1 MTAPRPRL
9 GLAANW
15 RPFALLVALSAF
27 VGGMVGLER
36 SVLPLLASAEFGIA
50 SRSVAVSFLV
60 TFGLAKAVTNLFA
73 GDLASR
79 TSRRRVLI
87 AGWLFGLPVP
97 FILIAAPSW
106 DWIIGAN
113 VLLGINQGLTWS
125 MTVNMKLDLV
135 GPMHRGLALG
145 LNEMSGYVGVA
156 IGAFLTGVIAAAA
169 GLRPEPF
176 YLGIAF
182 AAVGLTLSVALVHD
196 TGSFVALEAP
206 DAEREPDRS
215 LFASFADGTWRRLP
229 LAAVSQ
235 SGFVTNLNDGLAWAL
250 LPLFYASRGLALDQI
265 AILAAAYPLTWG
277 LLQLPAGWASDRLGR
292 RPLIVSGMLVQ
303 GAAIAGIALA
313 ASFEGWLA
321 AAVALGIGTAL
332 VYPTL
337 QAAVGDAVQPRQRA
351 RALGVYRFW
360 RDSGTVAGAVLAGI
374 VADLFGF
381 RVAIVTVAA
390 LTVASGLVAGA
401 LFVHRPPGAQLRAEA
416 AP

>member
-1 MTAPRPRL
+1 MTVAPPRL
-9 GLAANW
+9 GLAAN
-15 RPFALLVALSAF
+15 RRAFGLLVALSAF

-36 SVLPLLASAEFGIA
+36 SVLPLLAGEEFGIA
-50 SRSVAVSFLV
+50 SRSVAVSFLI
-60 TFGLAKAVTNLFA
+60 TFGAAKAISNLLA

-79 TSRRRVLI
+79 TSRRQVLI
-87 AGWLFGLPVP
+87 GGWLIGLPVP

-106 DWIIGAN
+106 DWILGAN

-135 GPMHRGLALG
+135 GPMRRGLALG
-145 LNEMSGYVGVA
+145 LNEMSGYIGVA
-156 IGAFLTGVIAAAA
+156 VGAFLTGIVAEAA

-182 AAVGLTLSVALVHD
+182 AGAGLAISVALVRD
-196 TGSFVALEAP
+196 TGNFVLLEAISG
-206 DAEREPDRS
+206 EREPDRS
-215 LFASFADGTWRRLP
+215 LLANLADGTWRRP
-229 LAAVSQ
+229 TLAALSQ
-235 SGFVTNLNDGLAWAL
+235 SGFVTNLNDGMAWAL
-250 LPLFYASRGLALDQI
+250 LPLFYASRGLPLDQI

-292 RPLIVSGMLVQ
+292 TPLIVTGMLVQ

-313 ASFEGWLA
+313 ASLTGWLV
-321 AAVALGIGTAL
+321 AAVGLGIGTAL

-337 QAAVGDAVQPRQRA
+337 MAAVGDAVKPGQRA

-360 RDSGTVAGAVLAGI
+360 RDLGTVAGALLAGM

-381 RVAIVTVAA
+381 RSAILTVAT
-390 LTVASGLVAGA
+390 LTAASGLVAGTMFMQRA
-401 LFVHRPPGAQLRAEA
+401 PETRLRSEVG
-416 AP
+416 P